1 MNQTTQMQPVNR
13 LYKSRI
19 FAMLYSDRKD
29 LLDLYNAVSG
39 KHYED
44 PELLEINTLE
54 NAIYMSMHN
63 DLSFLI
69 DSRLSLYEHQS
80 TYSPNLPLRYLFY
93 ISDLYSGM
101 TKDENLYGTK
111 CIQIPTPQFVIFYN
125 GSQEQPDRPKGRGH
139 HTIPTPVKAAALEYD
154 IPVYQPLSLR
164 KGEDAAAALET
175 LRQLAPDLIVVLAYG
190 QLLPKEVLEL
200 PKYRCINLHASLLP
214 AYRGAAPIQW
224 VILNGETKTG
234 VTAQQMAEGLDT
246 GDMLV
251 KKEIAIGAEETA
263 EELYERLSEL
273 CVETLSETLEQLEAG
288 TLQGTP
294 QDDAQSSYASRI
306 TKEMSALDFTRP
318 AAELH
323 NLIRGITGFTMLE
336 GKRLKVYGSRVVEGV
351 SGEAGT
357 IAEPEDFVVACG
369 DGNGLRFTEIQPEGK
384 RRMATADFL
393 RGKKLKKGE
402 KLGNAE

>member
-1 MNQTTQMQPVNR
+1 MNQTTPTQPVNR

-125 GSQEQPDRPKGRGH
+125 GSQEQPDRKILRLSDAYCVKEEHPALELTAVMLNINRGH
-139 HTIPTPVKAAALEYD
+139 NEKLKEMCKSLKDYSEYTARVREYAQVKPVEEAVEQAISECIQEGIMAEFLKQNRAEAKQVSIYEYD
-154 IPVYQPLSLR
+154 EEKHMRQEREASWEEGREVGREEGRVQGREEGKFEGKIELLR
-164 KGEDAAAALET
+164 M
-175 LRQLAPDLIVVLAYG
+175 Q
-190 QLLPKEVLEL
+190 
-200 PKYRCINLHASLLP
+200 
-214 AYRGAAPIQW
+214 IQ
-224 VILNGETKTG
+224 KK
-234 VTAQQMAEGLDT
+234 
-246 GDMLV
+246 LV
-251 KKEIAIGAEETA
+251 KGKSISEIS
-263 EELYERLSEL
+263 EELEEEEE
-273 CVETLSETLEQLEAG
+273 V
-288 TLQGTP
+288 
-294 QDDAQSSYASRI
+294 
-306 TKEMSALDFTRP
+306 
-318 AAELH
+318 
-323 NLIRGITGFTMLE
+323 
-336 GKRLKVYGSRVVEGV
+336 
-351 SGEAGT
+351 
-357 IAEPEDFVVACG
+357 IAEMIREMGEERA
-369 DGNGLRFTEIQPEGK
+369 TGK
-384 RRMATADFL
+384 
-393 RGKKLKKGE
+393 E
-402 KLGNAE
+402 EQ